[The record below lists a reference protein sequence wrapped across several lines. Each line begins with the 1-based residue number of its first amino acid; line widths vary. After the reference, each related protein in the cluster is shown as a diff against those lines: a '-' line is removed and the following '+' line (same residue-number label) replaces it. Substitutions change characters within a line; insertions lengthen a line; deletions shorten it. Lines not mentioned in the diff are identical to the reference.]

1 MANYKTETITTER
14 TIPVDFTFQGNI
26 GGIKVRKTDP
36 KYGDGRIGTGNGG
49 YNYVQISSEWIKISE
64 TRYKLHVWYRVYE
77 DNYLKKKTNG
87 DSLEFDAYKIVD
99 FSSYYPVHNTST
111 VSESWQ
117 FSLNGDCAQSAFY
130 VDWFHGGDKK
140 RWGWYPIDTKDYPA
154 YNRER
159 SWFPASEI
167 KIKMA
172 DTGDDLKDAGN
183 IGVKGMAYLK
193 ILAVKTI
200 RTKMADTPSSFVEGG
215 SSTQGSADTVL
226 NLNNEYDIKEVL
238 GYGYDMGGEYAVK
251 DYLKAPV
258 LDLDKLNKDKHILK
272 SIPKKY
278 NKYKKEVSGYDE
290 YTKELSTDLKVEV
303 KGSLFGATFSNTT
316 QKTTSSKKTEKNVY
330 KLVTAFWTCQ
340 KAQYKIDETNPALL
354 RPYLTDNFKRDVSR
368 LCKFYNK
375 ADWEEE
381 LEYFMEKYGTHV
393 LTGMI
398 TGGRVDLNMSYKQ
411 TTTNVSEAESF
422 STTSSIGYGSNG
434 QLKEEGGKTSLD
446 IKDVEKL
453 LDAESFESL
462 KKDLKKLLEKSKGGN
477 KGGQSGSTGGPS
489 ISVSAMFNMK
499 ETLERATNEE
509 INDFNLVMRGGNLMV
524 NPFTDD
530 NQTFDKWSNS
540 LDQKNSVWCDFLSGR
555 IIPIYKLAP
564 DSNSMTI
571 LKKAWTTY
579 CENHG
584 IHCASLENRV
594 LSTPMSILGDKTC
607 VSKYNNNKQDWN
619 VNTSN
624 DWPTGWKLTMDLVN
638 VIGENRMALAVRYQV
653 VEGHKAQNAMT
664 EEQLKGPG
672 VFNYE
677 DVSDTNL
684 VMERVIPISIS
695 NAAVDTSKVVPHFEA
710 CGVKKGDQTNVW
722 IDVTS
727 DIKTAINTLLTASDR
742 QRGRKAMI
750 ECDAPYKFKIRL
762 EGKGDDQNYLGLDFQ
777 LYLPYI
783 KFNN

>member
-1 MANYKTETITTER
+1 
-14 TIPVDFTFQGNI
+14 
-26 GGIKVRKTDP
+26 
-36 KYGDGRIGTGNGG
+36 
-49 YNYVQISSEWIKISE
+49 
-64 TRYKLHVWYRVYE
+64 
-77 DNYLKKKTNG
+77 
-87 DSLEFDAYKIVD
+87 
-99 FSSYYPVHNTST
+99 
-111 VSESWQ
+111 
-117 FSLNGDCAQSAFY
+117 
-130 VDWFHGGDKK
+130 
-140 RWGWYPIDTKDYPA
+140 
-154 YNRER
+154 
-159 SWFPASEI
+159 
-167 KIKMA
+167 
-172 DTGDDLKDAGN
+172 
-183 IGVKGMAYLK
+183 
-193 ILAVKTI
+193 
-200 RTKMADTPSSFVEGG
+200 
-215 SSTQGSADTVL
+215 
-226 NLNNEYDIKEVL
+226 
-238 GYGYDMGGEYAVK
+238 
-251 DYLKAPV
+251 
-258 LDLDKLNKDKHILK
+258 
-272 SIPKKY
+272 
-278 NKYKKEVSGYDE
+278 
-290 YTKELSTDLKVEV
+290 
-303 KGSLFGATFSNTT
+303 
-316 QKTTSSKKTEKNVY
+316 
-330 KLVTAFWTCQ
+330 
-340 KAQYKIDETNPALL
+340 
-354 RPYLTDNFKRDVSR
+354 
-368 LCKFYNK
+368 
-375 ADWEEE
+375 
-381 LEYFMEKYGTHV
+381 
-393 LTGMI
+393 
-398 TGGRVDLNMSYKQ
+398 
-411 TTTNVSEAESF
+411 
-422 STTSSIGYGSNG
+422 
-434 QLKEEGGKTSLD
+434 
-446 IKDVEKL
+446 
-453 LDAESFESL
+453 
-462 KKDLKKLLEKSKGGN
+462 
-477 KGGQSGSTGGPS
+477 
-489 ISVSAMFNMK
+489 
-499 ETLERATNEE
+499 
-509 INDFNLVMRGGNLMV
+509 MV